1 MQSIFLLSV
10 TTTAVIS
17 LFYCYL
23 FVFGALVFVAEGSF
37 SLVQWVGLLSSCRA
51 LISHCGGLS
60 YCGAQAV
67 GRSDSVVGAR
77 GLGCPM
83 HVGSSWT
90 RGHTFIP
97 LIGRQIL
104 NHWITTEVPKGF
116 WYACV
121 TWSLGLVSILTFFLN
136 SDPISHSLCLRFCF
150 FSQQLWDIICMAYNW
165 LIYSVQFSVF

>member
-1 MQSIFLLSV
+1 MHSIFLLSV
-10 TTTAVIS
+10 ASTVVIL

-23 FVFGALVFVAEGSF
+23 FVFSALVFVAEGGL

-51 LISHCGGLS
+51 LTSHCGGLS

-67 GRSDSVVGAR
+67 GCSDSVVGAQ

-90 RGHTFIP
+90 RGNTCIP
-97 LIGRQIL
+97 CIGRQIL

-116 WYACV
+116 WYARI
-121 TWSLGLVSILTFFLN
+121 TWSLGLVSIFTFFLN
-136 SDPISHSLCLRFCF
+136 SDPISHSLCLLFCF
-150 FSQQLWDIICMAYNW
+150 FSQQLWDIICMAYNS
-165 LIYSVQFSVF
+165 LIFSVF